1 MWENFTVKIAEIRT
15 LADGALDKELSSTQ
29 QQLLRLCIRRKTG
42 QVDKMHQ
49 FRQLRRT
56 IARMKTV
63 VNQRDRGVESGVQK

>member
-1 MWENFTVKIAEIRT
+1 LWENFTVKIAEIRA
-15 LADGALDKELSSTQ
+15 LADGALEKELLSTQ

-42 QVDKMHQ
+42 QVDKTHQ

-63 VNQRDRGVESGVQK
+63 VNQRSRGAESEVQK